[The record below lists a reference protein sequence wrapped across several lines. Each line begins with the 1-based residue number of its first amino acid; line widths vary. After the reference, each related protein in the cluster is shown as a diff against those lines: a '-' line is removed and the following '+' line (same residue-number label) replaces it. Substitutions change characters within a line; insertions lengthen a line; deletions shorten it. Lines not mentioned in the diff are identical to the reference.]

1 MISNILYLKRL
12 VRLDYVYCD
21 IIRQK
26 QWNLLRKTSAA
37 SIIHNVLCYFLT
49 GIENLQTALGHIMRK
64 IGSHC

>member
-12 VRLDYVYCD
+12 VRLDYVYFD
-21 IIRQK
+21 IMRQK
-26 QWNLLRKTSAA
+26 QWNLLRTA